1 MVGGSVTGPKSDS
14 PPPQGWRAVAASL
27 RSWRTASVVLL
38 SFSSGLPL
46 GLLWIALPDWM
57 RKSGIDIRVVGLITL
72 VQAPY
77 SLKILWSPLLD
88 RWEPAWL
95 GRRRSWIAITQIGL
109 FALTLSLA
117 GLGSHPDAIW
127 VLLAVALAIA
137 LVSATQDIVID
148 AYAVE
153 ALRPEEHGV
162 AVGGRIAVYRAAMNV
177 AGAIAIT
184 TAAWLSWQL
193 VIAILATFY
202 LPLLV
207 VTWKSPEPE
216 HRPPAPTTLRQAVW
230 EPFLGLLARHRAL
243 EILAFVFFYKFADQL
258 AQSLQRPFLID
269 RGYDD
274 FDRGIAL
281 GTVGLV
287 GTLVG
292 TFLGG
297 AVTVAIGLGHSLWVF
312 GVLQILSNVGF
323 VLLAESGTSRPLM
336 YSAMGFEALTTGL
349 GMGAFG
355 VLLLRL
361 TERRFSATQYALLSS
376 LFSLP
381 RLIAG
386 PITGALVHAVGW
398 TAFFIF
404 TMVAGLPGLFLLARF
419 VPLGVREPEIRVETP
434 RPGVPHSNRSI
445 AILAGGGGAIGLGL
459 GLATTTLLTA
469 LQAGTNLSV
478 AWPQAWDAV
487 WAPTGLATWIE
498 LIGALLFGAVCAL
511 GTAAVLVARRG
522 RTLEANAGGG

>member
-1 MVGGSVTGPKSDS
+1 
-14 PPPQGWRAVAASL
+14 
-27 RSWRTASVVLL
+27 
-38 SFSSGLPL
+38 
-46 GLLWIALPDWM
+46 
-57 RKSGIDIRVVGLITL
+57 
-72 VQAPY
+72 
-77 SLKILWSPLLD
+77 
-88 RWEPAWL
+88 
-95 GRRRSWIAITQIGL
+95 
-109 FALTLSLA
+109 
-117 GLGSHPDAIW
+117 
-127 VLLAVALAIA
+127 
-137 LVSATQDIVID
+137 
-148 AYAVE
+148 
-153 ALRPEEHGV
+153 
-162 AVGGRIAVYRAAMNV
+162 
-177 AGAIAIT
+177 
-184 TAAWLSWQL
+184 
-193 VIAILATFY
+193 
-202 LPLLV
+202 
-207 VTWKSPEPE
+207 
-216 HRPPAPTTLRQAVW
+216 
-230 EPFLGLLARHRAL
+230 
-243 EILAFVFFYKFADQL
+243 
-258 AQSLQRPFLID
+258 
-269 RGYDD
+269 
-274 FDRGIAL
+274 
-281 GTVGLV
+281 
-287 GTLVG
+287 
-292 TFLGG
+292 
-297 AVTVAIGLGHSLWVF
+297 
-312 GVLQILSNVGF
+312 
-323 VLLAESGTSRPLM
+323 M